1 MKTPDEIKRWLACPL
16 PVHYHIGDTE
26 ARLRVADRMT
36 LEAMHEDAINLI
48 VQLEADKEH
57 LGLLRAADAEAYR
70 HKLSELES
78 RVSRWIS
85 VEEMVPVTTD
95 DVLCC
100 VTSGFQ
106 FVGYFEGIRG
116 RWELY
121 GQSRESVTHW
131 MPLPEP
137 PKEVAE

>member
-1 MKTPDEIKRWLACPL
+1 MESLNQQNLSVITMQER
-16 PVHYHIGDTE
+16 TR
-26 ARLRVADRMT
+26 ARL
-36 LEAMHEDAINLI
+36 EEQIS
-48 VQLEADKEH
+48 QLES
-57 LGLLRAADAEAYR
+57 L
-70 HKLSELES
+70 
-78 RVSRWIS
+78 VPRWIS

-95 DVLCC
+95 DVLCY

-137 PKEVAE
+137 PKEDVKK